1 MTVYYL
7 GQFPPPYGGVTVK
20 NALLCEE
27 LSKHV
32 AIEVLS
38 FRETSLVHILRKV
51 LLSRAEDVFVVG
63 FGNKD
68 LRRRFVKV
76 LGTVRPAVLGR
87 MLLIG
92 MGGRLGHELEED
104 AFYARCC
111 ARMRAVCLET
121 EGMVAAAHRA
131 AVRNAV
137 VLRNCRPRPE
147 SCSCAVSRERSEP
160 LRAVFLSRVSTEKG
174 ADIVLETAR
183 LVPGVEFDIYGPV
196 DDAYAE
202 SFKTQMESL
211 SNVRYCGVFDNAT
224 GDIICEL
231 AQYDVHLFPSRWPY
245 EGVPGVLVET
255 KMAAV
260 PSIVSDACYNAEI
273 VVDVL
278 SGILVSEDCTEAWA
292 RELRA
297 LDDDRPKLDRLKR
310 GAYESAEEYYTD
322 ACIGVLLE
330 VLNGGSV
337 S

>member
-20 NALLCEE
+20 NALLREE
-27 LSKHV
+27 LSKHI

-38 FRETSLVHILRKV
+38 FRETSLVHILRTV

-68 LRRRFVKV
+68 LRRRFIKV
-76 LGTVRPAVLGR
+76 LGTVRPGVLGR
-87 MLLIG
+87 MILIG
-92 MGGRLGHELEED
+92 MGGRLGRELEED

-121 EGMVAAAHRA
+121 EGMVSAAHRA
-131 AVRNAV
+131 EVHNAV
-137 VLRNCRPRPE
+137 VLPNCRPRPE
-147 SCSCAVSRERSEP
+147 SCSGVVSRGRSEP
-160 LRAVFLSRVSTEKG
+160 LRAVFFSRIGVEKG
-174 ADIVLETAR
+174 ADIVLEVAR
-183 LVPGVEFDIYGPV
+183 LVPEVEFSLYGSV
-196 DDAYAE
+196 DEAYAE
-202 SFKTQMESL
+202 SFKVQTGSL
-211 SNVRYCGVFDNAT
+211 SNLCYRGVFDSAA
-224 GDIICEL
+224 GDAICEL

-273 VVDVL
+273 VVDGL
-278 SGILVSEDCTEAWA
+278 SGILVSEDCAEAWA

-297 LDDDRPKLDRLKR
+297 LDDDRPKLDRLKH